1 MVVLDA
7 EGATREFTTSEG
19 ATNALADAQDMAPI
33 TADDFIFGMFGLRE
47 STKGCATFA
56 VLLKNEASARY
67 RERREKSTLRAP
79 HEVISCRR

>member
-33 TADDFIFGMFGLRE
+33 TAVDFIFGKLRVGRVYRRMCYLCCVVE
-47 STKGCATFA
+47 KRRARDIEKDVA
-56 VLLKNEASARY
+56 VPLCVPPMK
-67 RERREKSTLRAP
+67 
-79 HEVISCRR
+79 